1 MYLVCY
7 FSCSKGTTM
16 LANNPLKQ
24 YFRRPS
30 MYFKL
35 PSDGRYYEA
44 GVVNIPENREL
55 PVYPMTAIDE
65 MTVRT
70 PDGLFNGAAIVDLIK
85 SCVPNIVNPWQLNS
99 VDMDAVIIAVK
110 AASSDG
116 VMEIRSVCPACS
128 EDTKYD
134 IDLLPILASIVD
146 VDYAQPLSVRELQIK
161 FKALT
166 YKETN
171 DNSLKQF
178 EIQKTLATMN
188 NVEDEEQKRT
198 IMTDCIGRLNKL
210 VIDIIVQTIDYI
222 QTPETKVS
230 DKTFIIDFLN
240 NSDKNTSNLIKDHSI
255 TLREKNE
262 LRPIDVTCPN
272 CQHHYDQ
279 KIIMNATDFFE

>member
-1 MYLVCY
+1 M
-7 FSCSKGTTM
+7 M

-35 PSDGRYYEA
+35 PSDGKYYES

-85 SCVPNIVNPWQLNS
+85 SCVPNILNPWKLNS

-116 VMEIRSVCPACS
+116 KMEIVSICPACT

-134 IDLLPILASIVD
+134 IDLMPILSGIAD
-146 VDYAQPLSVRELQIK
+146 VNYDEELAIRELKIK

-166 YKETN
+166 YAETN
-171 DNSLKQF
+171 ENSLKQF
-178 EIQKTLATMN
+178 EIQKTL
-188 NVEDEEQKRT
+188 NVIMESEDEEQKRK
-198 IMTDCIGRLNKL
+198 IMGESITKMNLM
-210 VIDIIVQTIDYI
+210 VIEIVAQTIAYI
-222 QTPETKVS
+222 QTPETRVT
-230 DKTFIIDFLN
+230 DKSFIVDFLN
-240 NSDKNTSNLIKDHSI
+240 NSDKNTSEIIKQHSI
-255 TLREKNE
+255 KLREQNE
-262 LRPIDVTCPN
+262 LKPIDVTCPK

-279 KIIMNATDFFE
+279 RIIMNATDFFD